1 MKIKKKS
8 TKKTDS
14 ELDSEKLQKTTPR
27 FDNTFSRQI
36 KENASFEEIFNEI
49 EAITT
54 TNPKKALLQLTEL
67 KENQLPDFWDS
78 VADDMINDLTSSKIR
93 NND

>member
-1 MKIKKKS
+1 MKIKKIS

-49 EAITT
+49 EAIAT

-78 VADDMINDLTSSKIR
+78 VADDMMNDLTSSKIR

>member
-1 MKIKKKS
+1 MKIKKIS

>member
-1 MKIKKKS
+1 MKIKKIS

-36 KENASFEEIFNEI
+36 KENASFEELFNEI

-67 KENQLPDFWDS
+67 KEHQLPDFWDS

>member
-1 MKIKKKS
+1 MKIKKIS
-8 TKKTDS
+8 TKNTGS
-14 ELDSEKLQKTTPR
+14 ELESKELQKTTPR
-27 FDNTFSRQI
+27 FDNAFSRQI

-49 EAITT
+49 EAIAT

-78 VADDMINDLTSSKIR
+78 VADDMINNLTSSKIR
-93 NND
+93 SDD

>member
-1 MKIKKKS
+1 MKKKNLFDILALKETVNSNKYLQKLTPLKEEKIKVLKI
-8 TKKTDS
+8 
-14 ELDSEKLQKTTPR
+14 LD
-27 FDNTFSRQI
+27 
-36 KENASFEEIFNEI
+36 
-49 EAITT
+49 
-54 TNPKKALLQLTEL
+54 QLTEL